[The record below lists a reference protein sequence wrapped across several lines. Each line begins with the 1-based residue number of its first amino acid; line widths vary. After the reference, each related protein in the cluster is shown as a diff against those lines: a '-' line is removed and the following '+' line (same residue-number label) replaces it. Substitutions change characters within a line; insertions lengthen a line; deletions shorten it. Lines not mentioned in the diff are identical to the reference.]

1 VRKSV
6 GAQVT
11 WGVRFDDEAQ
21 LMRFVQQLA
30 GEVSARLRAARVK
43 ARSVQVTLL
52 RAVRNAPDSARK
64 GHLGHGICDHLT
76 RSVTLPNFTEDERVL
91 GREAAKMVQD
101 LKVQRLLCTSFKF
114 CSRTATPIESAVP
127 PYNKTNWLAFV
138 VTALPDAIPS
148 LLTATR
154 DFKGTPRPGSRAR
167 NPGGKARLRP
177 QQPRGIGLT
186 AQYLACARCAHLRSC
201 QGAAVGQGIGQ
212 GVLLMSPA

>member
-1 VRKSV
+1 MRKSV

-11 WGVRFDDEAQ
+11 WGVRFDDDAQ

-30 GEVSARLRAARVK
+30 GEVSARMRAAHVK

-101 LKVQRLLCTSFKF
+101 LKVQHLLCTSFKKIYAQPRRLNLL
-114 CSRTATPIESAVP
+114 CHLITRQTGLLSII
-127 PYNKTNWLAFV
+127 
-138 VTALPDAIPS
+138 TALPDAIPS
-148 LLTATR
+148 LLNAMR
-154 DFKGTPRPGSRAR
+154 DFKGTPLRGSRAR
-167 NPGGKARLRP
+167 NPGSKARLRP
-177 QQPRGIGLT
+177 QQPRGISLA
-186 AQYLACARCAHLRSC
+186 AQHLACARCAHFRPC
-201 QGAAVGQGIGQ
+201 QGAAVGQGDG
-212 GVLLMSPA
+212 